1 MYYFKGSAG
10 KSTAVFM
17 DTHSRNIIHLETSD
31 SRMDGRQ
38 SKKMDRVLIER
49 SLNHI
54 LNVSPYVVAEII
66 TDDNKNLIS
75 MMRKYI

>member
-17 DTHSRNIIHLETSD
+17 DTNSKNIIHLETSD

-38 SKKMDRVLIER
+38 SKTMDRVLIER
-49 SLNHI
+49 GLNHI

-75 MMRKYI
+75 MMRKFI